1 MKKIIAMLVAIVMC
15 ASVLAVVG
23 SASWSDGSL
32 GEYLAAH
39 PSISHKISWFSGK
52 ACFRVW
58 SDKGDGTDFTTVD
71 GTKDGVGMWPNNDG
85 EVGKNLHE
93 WSTFMVT
100 FYGDDYGTGGIQM
113 NGLALNDC
121 TGTPAKISA
130 DQVKASISVYKNVG
144 EGWNNWE
151 KLTVNDVEYVQ
162 DTGSGCGYWF
172 LWFSEEVTTKA
183 LLVHYSTNY
192 EGHDNS
198 HFSSFAF
205 GYLFVQGLY
214 DSNGVH
220 TASSSEASDP
230 TPTGGDD
237 EQPTAQRTLFTSG
250 KHNAYA
256 CNITLGDDGKF
267 TTVNDN
273 WHWTDNSG
281 GAQWFWDGQNHYNPF
296 VGYDSAVTANEIVIG
311 DVSHWDG
318 RQIGS
323 NLFTDYSKF
332 QLFVT
337 DDPNGAWT
345 KVDFKG
351 ETYNCDQELNGTYQQ
366 GIRLILKK
374 AVTAKYFL
382 IYYPDSA
389 QNELWTSAATMTAAY
404 NPAYA
409 SADTGDMLS
418 ISIAVASVAIL
429 GTAAAIVMKKRKED

>member
-1 MKKIIAMLVAIVMC
+1 MLVAIVMC
-15 ASVLAVVG
+15 ASVLAVCTFADIGDTEPMKSYAPYFPYYHG
-23 SASWSDGSL
+23 SEGGVIAGLWGGYRADS
-32 GEYLAAH
+32 
-39 PSISHKISWFSGK
+39 F
-52 ACFRVW
+52 
-58 SDKGDGTDFTTVD
+58 DFTTLVNSELD
-71 GTKDGVGMWPNNDG
+71 AGPGYGAFAP
-85 EVGKNLHE
+85 
-93 WSTFMVT
+93 STSANTFAMT
-100 FYGDDYGTGGIQM
+100 FYGDSFGTSGNDINGFAYVGQGDWTASQM
-113 NGLALNDC
+113 KGVVSFYVNNTVGVYNSWKKVEVASVEIESTNGFPVYVFWF
-121 TGTPAKISA
+121 TE
-130 DQVKASISVYKNVG
+130 VYKADG
-144 EGWNNWE
+144 
-151 KLTVNDVEYVQ
+151 
-162 DTGSGCGYWF
+162 
-172 LWFSEEVTTKA
+172 
-183 LLVHYSTNY
+183 LLI
-192 EGHDNS
+192 
-198 HFSSFAF
+198 HFSSA
-205 GYLFVQGLY
+205 Y
-214 DSNGVH
+214 DS
-220 TASSSEASDP
+220 SSFNIGMKSQVSGNDWCRACYDP
-230 TPTGGDD
+230 SKIGSTTPTEEPPTG
-237 EQPTAQRTLFTSG
+237 EEEKPTAQRTLFSAGRHT
-250 KHNAYA
+250 AYA